1 MASDLKCSHMVS
13 HLVLHSGWSWVGILA
28 QDDDHGW
35 KEVCT
40 TKAILVFLSNSN
52 FHLVLQGLL
61 GSAVLGQVWVSQ
73 DMLHSVL
80 ALAIPGISQVLQ
92 GSFSLMPQHS
102 QVLSFPKFLAHLHLT
117 LTPEDM
123 LTKKFWEVTFGC
135 TWPSRSPGPAKNSTT
150 IGGVQFHSKNESL
163 GGQEYLFQNLLHH
176 LWNVHFKTPHWK
188 EIVFDVNGDIVTEFD
203 ILHGQK
209 TPRTYSS
216 QVPSSVSS
224 MSCTPGFSQIPHQGT
239 PHCCFECRPC
249 PEEQFANQTERQ
261 IARSH

>member
-40 TKAILVFLSNSN
+40 TKAILVFLCNSS

-73 DMLHSVL
+73 DTLHSVL

-92 GSFSLMPQHS
+92 GSFSLMPQPS
-102 QVLSFPKFLAHLHLT
+102 Q
-117 LTPEDM
+117 
-123 LTKKFWEVTFGC
+123 
-135 TWPSRSPGPAKNSTT
+135 
-150 IGGVQFHSKNESL
+150 
-163 GGQEYLFQNLLHH
+163 LLHH

-188 EIVFDVNGDIVTEFD
+188 EIVFDANGDIVTEFD

-209 TPRTYSS
+209 TPRTYSCLS
-216 QVPSSVSS
+216 TLAPLTTSLFRGQSHHPLDKGVAPAQVPSSVSS
-224 MSCTPGFSQIPHQGT
+224 KSCTPGFSQIPNQGT
-239 PHCCFECRPC
+239 PHCCFERRPC
-249 PEEQFANQTERQ
+249 PE
-261 IARSH
+261 